1 VTTPRFFGRYEHS
14 IDAKGRVILPARFR
28 PAFEHGG
35 YLAQHLEGCLALWTP
50 ESFEEQMIAMEQK
63 EALGTQER
71 NLSRVWAA
79 GCHEVEVDRQG
90 RMMIPGYLREFAGLN
105 GDVLVVGA
113 IKKVEIWDPMAWRE
127 RVAPAEAQLLGNGNG
142 SP

>member
-1 VTTPRFFGRYEHS
+1 MTTPRFFGRYEHS

-63 EALGTQER
+63 EALGTLER

-90 RMMIPGYLREFAGLN
+90 RMMIPAYLREFAGLN

-113 IKKVEIWDPMAWRE
+113 IKKVEIWDPTAWRE